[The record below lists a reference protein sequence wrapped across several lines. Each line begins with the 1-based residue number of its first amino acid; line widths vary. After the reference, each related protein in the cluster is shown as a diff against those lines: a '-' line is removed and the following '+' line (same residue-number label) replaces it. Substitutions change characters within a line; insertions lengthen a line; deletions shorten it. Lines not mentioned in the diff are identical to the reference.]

1 MWINLLDG
9 SFFPLMEGLQASAMS
24 LLFQPIQ
31 LLFLDSAFEANEVE
45 QVLTATVREDR
56 AME

>member
-1 MWINLLDG
+1 
-9 SFFPLMEGLQASAMS
+9 MEGLQASAMS